1 MELLLLIILITTTET
16 VDRNTIEYFQ
26 KHQCYLKDVLASIH
40 HSPNQLAV
48 NRRTNSLYFSSDVDG
63 EYVPVMLDIDSK
75 DLRLIKGVKDAYAIA
90 SNNIDDEIYF
100 GGSNG
105 IHRYKPVDKTLTS
118 LAITN
123 LDIWWLYFKKNIYFI
138 QFPHLN
144 VYVYKDRTI
153 KVVRQLKNT
162 QVNQFVFDREGYI
175 FFVNVSGLY
184 GVKKFSHEHVLL
196 RAKPQFLG
204 MASDNKGAVFV
215 SSDSA
220 IYVVNKTDQKV
231 KRVVRVP
238 GVMAMAFDKENHL
251 IYSDGQELVRLLAVT
266 ETSEDG
272 DTFFCN

>member
-16 VDRNTIEYFQ
+16 FVRNTPEYFE
-26 KHQCYLKDVLASIH
+26 KHQCYLKEVLASIPH
-40 HSPNQLAV
+40 IPNQLAV
-48 NRRTNSLYFSSDVDG
+48 HTKTNTLYFSSDVDG
-63 EYVPVMLDIDSK
+63 EYVPLILNIDSK
-75 DLRLIKGVKDAYAIA
+75 DLKLIKGVKDAYAIA

-105 IHRYKPVDKTLTS
+105 IHRYRPVDKTLTS

-123 LDIWWLYFKKNIYFI
+123 LDIWWLYFKKNLYFI

-153 KVVRQLKNT
+153 KVVSQLRNT
-162 QVNQFVFDREGYI
+162 QVNQFVFDGEGYI

-184 GVKKFSHEHVLL
+184 GVKKFSHQHILL

-204 MASDNKGAVFV
+204 MASDNKGTVFV

-220 IYVVNKTDQKV
+220 IYVVNTTDQKV

-238 GVMAMAFDKENHL
+238 GVMAMAFDNENHL

-266 ETSEDG
+266 ETNEDG
-272 DTFFCN
+272 DTYLCN